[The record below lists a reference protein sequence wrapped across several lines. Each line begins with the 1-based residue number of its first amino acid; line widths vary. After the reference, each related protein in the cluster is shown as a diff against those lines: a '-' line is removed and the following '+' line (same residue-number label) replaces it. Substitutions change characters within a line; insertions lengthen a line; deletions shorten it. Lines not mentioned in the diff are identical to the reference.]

1 VEGINMTKI
10 SREASAIAA
19 ANLVQ
24 AVMAARTAKPAEAR
38 IRMDPVTQAEGLYR
52 RFFAL
57 VRAME
62 E

>member
-1 VEGINMTKI
+1 MARI
-10 SREASAIAA
+10 SREAAAIAA

-24 AVMAARTAKPAEAR
+24 AVMAAKSAKSGETK

-57 VRAME
+57 VRNIE
-62 E
+62 EE

>member
-1 VEGINMTKI
+1 MMAKI
-10 SREASAIAA
+10 SREAAAIAA

-24 AVMAARTAKPAEAR
+24 AVMAAKTAKSSETK

-57 VRAME
+57 VREIE
-62 E
+62 EE

>member
-1 VEGINMTKI
+1 MARI
-10 SREASAIAA
+10 SREAAAIAA

-24 AVMAARTAKPAEAR
+24 AVMAAKSTKSGDAR

-57 VRAME
+57 VRDME
-62 E
+62 ED

>member
-1 VEGINMTKI
+1 MAKI
-10 SREASAIAA
+10 SREAAAIAA

-24 AVMAARTAKPAEAR
+24 AVMAAKSAKSAKSAEAK

-57 VRAME
+57 VRDMDE
-62 E
+62 EA

>member
-1 VEGINMTKI
+1 MAKI

-24 AVMAARTAKPAEAR
+24 AVMAARSAKSAEAK

-52 RFFAL
+52 RFFAM
-57 VRAME
+57 VRDLDE

>member
-1 VEGINMTKI
+1 MAKI

-24 AVMAARTAKPAEAR
+24 AVMAARSAKSAEAK

-52 RFFAL
+52 RFFAM
-57 VRAME
+57 VRDLE
-62 E
+62 EE

>member
-1 VEGINMTKI
+1 MAKI
-10 SREASAIAA
+10 SREAAAIAA

-24 AVMAARTAKPAEAR
+24 AVMAAKSVKSAEAK

-57 VRAME
+57 VREME
-62 E
+62 ED

>member
-1 VEGINMTKI
+1 MMAKI
-10 SREASAIAA
+10 SREAAAIAA

-24 AVMAARTAKPAEAR
+24 AVMAAKSAKPIEPK

-57 VRAME
+57 VREIE
-62 E
+62 EE

>member
-1 VEGINMTKI
+1 MMAKI
-10 SREASAIAA
+10 SREAAAIAA

-24 AVMAARTAKPAEAR
+24 AVMAAKTAKSAETK

-57 VRAME
+57 VREIE
-62 E
+62 ED